1 MSNIFN
7 YLWLILIGIYIIS
20 PVDLVPWHIFDDL
33 IAAGVMFYLLYKN
46 ARKKKQY
53 EQYYSHTQNQSQN
66 SHKASHDT
74 RGPLTLDRAYSLLG
88 ISASASREEINKAYR
103 AKISKSH
110 PDKVTHLSVELQ
122 DKAKELTLR
131 LNEALDLIKRHKG
144 HG

>member
-144 HG
+144 RG

>member
-33 IAAGVMFYLLYKN
+33 IAAGGMFYLLYKS

-53 EQYYSHTQNQSQN
+53 EQYYSHSHNQSQD
-66 SHKASHDT
+66 SHKTSHES
-74 RGPLTLDRAYSLLG
+74 RGPLTLDRAYTLLG
-88 ISASASREEINKAYR
+88 VTASASLEEINKAYR

-110 PDKVTHLSVELQ
+110 PDKVSHLSVELQ

-131 LNEALDLIKRHKG
+131 LNEALDFIKRHKG
-144 HG
+144 RG